1 MLRDQAQAVLD
12 TAKLRLGRDIAT
24 LSPGGYVRL
33 SVDEGLKV
41 WADAS
46 CLGRALANV
55 VRNAVRY
62 AGEDGP
68 IAIAARPQGDRV
80 CVEIR
85 DSGPGVPAEEMEH
98 ITEPFFRGEQAKKY
112 PGGSGLGM
120 SIVKHCVEAC
130 GGELHYYNQYPKG
143 FTVSITLKAC
153 DK

>member
-1 MLRDQAQAVLD
+1 MPGK
-12 TAKLRLGRDIAT
+12 TAP
-24 LSPGGYVRL
+24 SP
-33 SVDEGLKV
+33 S
-41 WADAS
+41 
-46 CLGRALANV
+46 
-55 VRNAVRY
+55 
-62 AGEDGP
+62 
-68 IAIAARPQGDRV
+68 PQGRRGTV
-80 CVEIR
+80 CAWK
-85 DSGPGVPAEEMEH
+85 SATAAPGVPAEEMEH

>member
-1 MLRDQAQAVLD
+1 MAPFFIAEYAIKFQTVSQSVSEW
-12 TAKLRLGRDIAT
+12 LG
-24 LSPGGYVRL
+24 LSRRWPLVISSL
-33 SVDEGLKV
+33 I
-41 WADAS
+41 
-46 CLGRALANV
+46 N
-55 VRNAVRY
+55 
-62 AGEDGP
+62 
-68 IAIAARPQGDRV
+68 
-80 CVEIR
+80 
-85 DSGPGVPAEEMEH
+85 SGPGVPAEEMEH

>member
-1 MLRDQAQAVLD
+1 MKISAFRPAREAVSLAPLLQYVTRREARD
-12 TAKLRLGRDIAT
+12 RD
-24 LSPGGYVRL
+24 VRL

-85 DSGPGVPAEEMEH
+85 DSGPGVPADERDQ
-98 ITEPFFRGEQAKKY
+98 IFSRFSRGSA
-112 PGGSGLGM
+112 PAGGGFGLGLAIGRELADRM
-120 SIVKHCVEAC
+120 D
-130 GGELHYYNQYPKG
+130 GELALDGQTG
-143 FTVSITLKAC
+143 GGRFMLTLPAAPAA
-153 DK
+153 